1 MSERAG
7 SEPQFEH
14 MEPKA
19 AAAAGACAA
28 CQRTIPDQYFE
39 AAGKIFCPACKDAVR
54 ASLSGGSGFVRL
66 LKAGVFGAG
75 AAAVSAAGWYFIVKL
90 TGYELGLVAVVV
102 GLVVGGAVRMGA
114 ERRGGWLYQSLAV
127 VLTYVAIA
135 TSYVPM
141 VMDSYR
147 EQAVEEAA
155 QEENASDEVG
165 ESQGEVA
172 PKEVDE
178 ALVLVVGIVGAF
190 VLPVAQVF
198 DGGFIGLLIV
208 GFALYEAWKINKRQR
223 IDFSGPFQLQR
234 GAGARPA

>member
-1 MSERAG
+1 MVEGAG
-7 SEPQFEH
+7 NEPQFER
-14 MEPKA
+14 MEPRAEA
-19 AAAAGACAA
+19 AASACGA

-39 AAGKIFCPACKDAVR
+39 AGGQVFCPACKAAVQ
-54 ASLSGGSGFVRL
+54 ASLTGGSRFVRL
-66 LKAGVFGAG
+66 LKATLFGSV
-75 AAAVSAAGWYFIVKL
+75 AAAVSAAAWYGIVKL
-90 TGYELGLVAVVV
+90 TGYELGIVAVVV
-102 GLVVGGAVRMGA
+102 GLVVGGAVRAGA

-127 VLTYVAIA
+127 LLTYVAIA

-147 EQAVEEAA
+147 EQAVKEAA
-155 QEENASDEVG
+155 PEESASEVG
-165 ESQGEVA
+165 ESGGEVA

-178 ALVLVVGIVGAF
+178 VLVLVVGIVGGF

-208 GFALYEAWKINKRQR
+208 SFALYEAWKINKRQR

-234 GAGARPA
+234 GAGTSQT